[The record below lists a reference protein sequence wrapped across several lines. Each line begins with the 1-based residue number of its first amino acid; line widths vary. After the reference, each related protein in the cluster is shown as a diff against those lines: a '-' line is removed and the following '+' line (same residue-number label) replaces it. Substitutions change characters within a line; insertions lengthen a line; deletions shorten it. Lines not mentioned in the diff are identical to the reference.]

1 MLYEKKVRELKIK
14 IIKSCHICINNNV
27 LLVKKTRRITS
38 TILLVD
44 LIDVGHNLIF
54 NFCNDLILIF
64 LCKKCYFKKIV
75 TDVAEV

>member
-1 MLYEKKVRELKIK
+1 M
-14 IIKSCHICINNNV
+14 
-27 LLVKKTRRITS
+27 S

-75 TDVAEV
+75 TNVAEV